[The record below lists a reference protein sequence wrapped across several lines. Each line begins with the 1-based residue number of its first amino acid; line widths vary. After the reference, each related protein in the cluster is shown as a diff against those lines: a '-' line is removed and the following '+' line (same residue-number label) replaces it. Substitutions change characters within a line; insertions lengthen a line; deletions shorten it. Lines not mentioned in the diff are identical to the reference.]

1 MSVRRRPSAGLF
13 VSLDLKHRLYSL
25 SVPLNIHLPLSIFV
39 SSARHSLHQSAFFE
53 TYYLSTISSSKD
65 LTESEVSSFYT
76 ARSECL
82 SLWEHQWHTIST
94 GNDRK
99 DTRSDERR
107 WFFVQIRRQ
116 MLDTRQFSCEKW
128 RSVYDCG

>member
-1 MSVRRRPSAGLF
+1 MSVCRRPSAGLS
-13 VSLDLKHRLYSL
+13 VSLDLNHQLYSL
-25 SVPLNIHLPLSIFV
+25 SVPLNTHLPLSIFL
-39 SSARHSLHQSAFFE
+39 SSARHFLHQSALFE

-65 LTESEVSSFYT
+65 LTGSEISSFCIV
-76 ARSECL
+76 RSECL
-82 SLWEHQWHTIST
+82 SLWEHQWHTISS

-116 MLDTRQFSCEKW
+116 MLDNRQFSCEKW